1 VDALGKDQLAEGTE
15 GKVFIAS
22 VLKVNKGWEK
32 LLMYA
37 SIE

>member
-1 VDALGKDQLAEGTE
+1 VDASGKDQLVEGTE

-22 VLKVNKGWEK
+22 VLKVNEGWEK

-37 SIE
+37 SVE